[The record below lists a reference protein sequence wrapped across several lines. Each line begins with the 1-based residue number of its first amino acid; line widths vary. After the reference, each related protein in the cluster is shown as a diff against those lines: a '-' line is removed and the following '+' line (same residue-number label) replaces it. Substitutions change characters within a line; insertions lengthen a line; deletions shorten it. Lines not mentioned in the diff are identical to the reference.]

1 MIYHIQTA
9 STETGTNAKYQMQR
23 KHSQKS
29 YGEFLAVLLMV
40 FIRDQHI
47 QSVQR
52 QIQCIIIWY
61 GLFIN
66 LLSLASRGIFSYFGT
81 DVLAFQ
87 LTSHHTSN
95 YRIYDHDREFK
106 R

>member
-1 MIYHIQTA
+1 MGSGKFTVTETNLNNTPPPTLSEIANTFRSPPQITQISLSNNIISEKSLSMIYHIQTA

-47 QSVQR
+47 
-52 QIQCIIIWY
+52 
-61 GLFIN
+61 
-66 LLSLASRGIFSYFGT
+66 
-81 DVLAFQ
+81 
-87 LTSHHTSN
+87 
-95 YRIYDHDREFK
+95 
-106 R
+106 